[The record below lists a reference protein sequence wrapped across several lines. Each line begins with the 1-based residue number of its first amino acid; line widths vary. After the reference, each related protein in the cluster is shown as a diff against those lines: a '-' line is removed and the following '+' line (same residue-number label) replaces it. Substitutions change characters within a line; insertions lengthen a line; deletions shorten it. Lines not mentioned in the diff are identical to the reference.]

1 MVGGDVGTEVAGERL
16 PLAVVASGMLVTTAP
31 AVLQGLWFVAVLVA
45 LLLPHGIGA
54 PRRRSWWGGAPGAD
68 GPDDEGGGGLRGR
81 PGPRPTRPS
90 GVK

>member
-16 PLAVVASGMLVTTAP
+16 PLAVVVSGMLVTTAP

-54 PRRRSWWGGAPGAD
+54 RRRRSWWGGAPGAD